1 MLSKLIVKLL
11 LYLVVLTYVFSLVY
25 CGDTQ
30 QERAETVRI
39 FHGGTIMTVD
49 KDFSEAEAIAIQG
62 KKIIAVGTLKEV
74 KSTAAENS
82 EMVNLQNKVML
93 PGFVDPHAHVISFA
107 PIRFLTENIGV
118 AKFKTTDEALNR
130 LKEIAREREKGEWI
144 LASSWDPSVQ
154 EGVPALT
161 IKELDDVSKDHPIF
175 VLNTSGHLAYV
186 NSKAF
191 KVAGIPEDIEN
202 PPGAEYV
209 RDANG
214 KLNGVIK
221 NNVAFLPIW
230 SANPAAAE
238 MDLTEALISLLNEF
252 NKYGITTTSE
262 FALGAATQSAAEAD
276 LLFAASQREDFT
288 ARVMA
293 YPMYTMND
301 KWDEAGT
308 KMYDGNGLAKIVG
321 FKLIADG
328 SNQGFTGL
336 QREAYYSH
344 SQEGNLGVAYMSVN
358 EMMGIAEHRVKQGW
372 HLALHG
378 NGDKAI
384 DNILTVMQQLKDK
397 GYDIASLRPRIE
409 HCSIL
414 HDDQIEKMKQLGVS
428 ASFLIGH
435 VHYWGTFMR
444 DSVFGPDKVQ
454 LLDRC
459 ASVEKEGIRFSLQSD
474 FAVTEPD
481 MLKLVEIA
489 VVRNTFKEPDYIL
502 APQESISVESAIR
515 AITIEAAWQLM
526 SDDIIGS
533 LETGKYA
540 DFVILEKDP
549 RKVDPSNISEIAVLE
564 TWMNGRRVYKSE

>member
-1 MLSKLIVKLL
+1 MLSILFEKLRVAGVIIAS
-11 LYLVVLTYVFSLVY
+11 VLMLIS
-25 CGDTQ
+25 CRENK
-30 QERAETVRI
+30 QERLEISRI

-49 KDFSEAEAIAIQG
+49 KNFSEAEAIAIQG
-62 KKIIAVGTLKEV
+62 KKIIAVGNLKQV
-74 KSTAAENS
+74 KSRVGENS
-82 EMVNLQNKVML
+82 QMVNLQNKVML
-93 PGFVDPHAHVISFA
+93 PGFVDPHAHVMSFA
-107 PIRFLTENIGV
+107 SIRFLTENIG
-118 AKFKTTDEALNR
+118 ALKFQTTDEALNR
-130 LKEIAREREKGEWI
+130 LKEIALEREKGEWI
-144 LASSWDPSVQ
+144 LGSSWDPSIQ
-154 EGVPALT
+154 EGVSALT

-191 KVAGIPEDIEN
+191 EVAGIPEDIKN

-238 MDLTEALISLLNEF
+238 LDLTEALISLLNEF
-252 NKYGITTTSE
+252 NQYGVTTTSE
-262 FALGAATQSAAEAD
+262 FSLGATMQSAGEAD
-276 LLFAASQREDFT
+276 LLYAASKRDDFT

-293 YPMYTMND
+293 YLFYTLND

-308 KMYDGNGLAKIVG
+308 KMYDGNDLAKIVG

-336 QREAYYSH
+336 QREAYH
-344 SQEGNLGVAYMSVN
+344 SPSQAGNLGVAYMSVE
-358 EMMGIAEHRVKQGW
+358 EMIEIAEYRVKQGW

-414 HDDQIEKMKQLGVS
+414 HDEQIQKMKELGVS

-444 DSVFGPDKVQ
+444 DSVFGPEKVQ

-459 ASVEKEGIRFSLQSD
+459 ASVEKKGIRFSLQSD

-481 MLKLVEIA
+481 MLKLIEIA
-489 VVRNTFKEPDYIL
+489 VTRKTFKEPESVL
-502 APQESISVESAIR
+502 APQERISVESAIR
-515 AITIEAAWQLM
+515 AVTSEAAWQLM
-526 SDDIIGS
+526 SDNIIGS
-533 LETGKYA
+533 LEEGKYA
-540 DFVILEKDP
+540 DFVILDKDP
-549 RKVDPSNISEIAVLE
+549 RKVDPSEISEIAVLE
-564 TWMNGRRVYKSE
+564 TWMDGRRVYKSE

>member
-1 MLSKLIVKLL
+1 MLSKLFIILEL
-11 LYLVVLTYVFSLVY
+11 PCMMLVFVSILIS
-25 CGDTQ
+25 CGETK
-30 QERAETVRI
+30 QEGAETVRI
-39 FHGGTIMTVD
+39 FHGGIIMTVD

-74 KSTAAENS
+74 KSKAGKDS
-82 EMVNLQNKVML
+82 EMVNLQNRVML
-93 PGFVDPHAHVISFA
+93 PGFIDPHAHVISFA

-118 AKFKTTDEALNR
+118 TKFKTTDEALDH
-130 LKEIAREREKGEWI
+130 LKKMAGERKKGEWI

-161 IKELDDVSKDHPIF
+161 FKELDEVSTDHPIF

-191 KVAGIPEDIEN
+191 EVAGIPEDIKN

-209 RDANG
+209 RDAHG
-214 KLNGVIK
+214 KLTGVIK

-238 MDLTEALISLLNEF
+238 IEITDALISLLNEF
-252 NKYGITTTSE
+252 NRYGVTTTSE

-276 LLFAASQREDFT
+276 LLFAASQRDDFT

-293 YPMYTMND
+293 YPMYTLND

-308 KMYDGNGLAKIVG
+308 KMYDGNDLAKIVG
-321 FKLIADG
+321 FKLVADG

-336 QREAYYSH
+336 QREAYH
-344 SQEGNLGVAYMSVN
+344 SPSQAGNLGVAYMSVE
-358 EMMGIAEHRVKQGW
+358 EMMRIAEHRVKQGW

-384 DNILTVMQQLKDK
+384 DNILTVIQQLKDK

-414 HDDQIEKMKQLGVS
+414 HDNQIEKMKELGVS

-459 ASVEKEGIRFSLQSD
+459 ASVEKEGISFTLQSD

-481 MLKLVEIA
+481 MLKLIEIA
-489 VVRNTFKEPDYIL
+489 VTRTTFKEPEYVL
-502 APQESISVESAIR
+502 APQECISVESAIR
-515 AITIEAAWQLM
+515 AVTSEAAWQLM
-526 SDDIIGS
+526 SEQDIGS
-533 LETGKYA
+533 LEVGKFA

-549 RKVDPSNISEIAVLE
+549 RKVDPETIADIRVLE
-564 TWMNGRRVYKSE
+564 TWMNGKRVFKSE

>member
-1 MLSKLIVKLL
+1 MLPK
-11 LYLVVLTYVFSLVY
+11 VFAKWGISLVMLTSVFVLVS
-25 CGDTQ
+25 CGNTK
-30 QERAETVRI
+30 QEGLETVKI

-49 KDFSEAEAIAIQG
+49 KDFSEVEAIAIQG

-74 KSTAAENS
+74 KSKVGKDS

-93 PGFVDPHAHVISFA
+93 PGFIDPHAHVMSFA
-107 PIRFLTENIGV
+107 PVRFLTENIGV
-118 AKFKTTDEALNR
+118 TNFKTTDEAINY
-130 LKEIAREREKGEWI
+130 LKKIVLEREKGEWI
-144 LASSWDPSVQ
+144 LASSWDPSIQ

-186 NSKAF
+186 NSKTF
-191 KVAGIPEDIEN
+191 EVAGIPEDVEN

-230 SANPAAAE
+230 LKNPAASE
-238 MDLTEALISLLNEF
+238 LDLTVALVALLNEF
-252 NKYGITTTSE
+252 NKYGVTTTSE
-262 FALGAATQSAAEAD
+262 FSLGVITQSAAEAEI
-276 LLFAASQREDFT
+276 LFAASKREDFS
-288 ARVMA
+288 ARVRA
-293 YPMYTMND
+293 YPMYTIND

-308 KMYDGNGLAKIVG
+308 KMYDGNALAKIVG
-321 FKLIADG
+321 FKLVADG

-336 QREAYYSH
+336 QRETYHSP
-344 SQEGNLGVAYMSVN
+344 SQEGNLGVAYMSVE
-358 EMMGIAEHRVKQGW
+358 EMMRIAEHRVKQGW
-372 HLALHG
+372 QLAVHG

-397 GYDIASLRPRIE
+397 GYDVASLRPRIE

-414 HDDQIEKMKQLGVS
+414 HDDQIEKMKELGVS

-444 DSVFGPDKVQ
+444 DSVFGPEKVQ

-459 ASVEKEGIRFSLQSD
+459 AGVEKKGIGFTLHSD

-481 MLKLVEIA
+481 MLKLIEIA
-489 VVRNTFKEPDYIL
+489 VTRTTFKEPEYVL
-502 APQESISVESAIR
+502 APQERISVESAIR
-515 AITIEAAWQLM
+515 AVTSEAAWQLM
-526 SDDIIGS
+526 SEHEIGS
-533 LETGKYA
+533 LEVGKFA

-549 RKVDPSNISEIAVLE
+549 RKVDPETIADIHVQE
-564 TWMNGRRVYKSE
+564 TWMNGKRVYANE